1 MTSRNGSRL
10 SLSPECSQLARIWP
24 KKAKTSPPRTQIWK
38 TLSFL
43 KNSFHMCPHKGSVT
57 LVLER
62 AENLGRGLFPSLL
75 HSHRCCWLQT
85 GLSKNK
91 PSRETLKTASDVEM
105 HNNVQNI
112 LQLSEKCEPLGRRTK
127 MDNKKDVEDNKRVKK
142 TKILKE
148 WDIFVCWQQGMTT
161 GHCYIKCP
169 FLGLGAYFGQ
179 FSSNG
184 ISFHHEL
191 MFAMGLEF

>member
-24 KKAKTSPPRTQIWK
+24 KKAKTSPPRSRFGKHWASWK
-38 TLSFL
+38 TAFTCARTRDPWHLCL
-43 KNSFHMCPHKGSVT
+43 KELKIWAAAFS
-57 LVLER
+57 
-62 AENLGRGLFPSLL
+62 PSLL

-148 WDIFVCWQQGMTT
+148 GDIFVCWQQGMTT
-161 GHCYIKCP
+161 GWFSNLP
-169 FLGLGAYFGQ
+169 FSL
-179 FSSNG
+179 
-184 ISFHHEL
+184 
-191 MFAMGLEF
+191 